1 MPHGV
6 WLNRGDDDERFLGAN
21 FSGVPVKEG
30 DRFERPSAG
39 GGGLGDPLE
48 RDPDEV
54 LEDVADGYVTIK
66 RAALDYGVVV
76 EEVDV
81 ELAEYKRR
89 RRRPPRSCA
98 TSSASARAAP
108 HRRGPGGRGASAS
121 ATASSKCSTSCATTA

>member
-1 MPHGV
+1 M
-6 WLNRGDDDERFLGAN
+6 
-21 FSGVPVKEG
+21 KEG

-81 ELAEYKRR
+81 ELAEYQRR
-89 RRRPPRSCA
+89 RATPPTSSA
-98 TSSASARAAP
+98 TSSAAP
-108 HRRGPGGRGASAS
+108 ASPGSTRTPRTSRSAS
-121 ATASSKCSTSCATTA
+121 ATASSTCSTSSATTA